1 MGIGT
6 GGLLRKIFP
15 GIGIEGGDP
24 DPVKA
29 DPNAKPDSDSKPD
42 SKDSKDPTKDPK
54 PVDPLAQFAA
64 IFDNKPAPK
73 PGEEDIPL
81 SVAGVLTEDTLSKL
95 TEKLDFNKFLTDET
109 REAIAKGDDPKALF
123 TAFNEIAVGSYR
135 TAITHSSKLS
145 EQIMEDR
152 LGRLEAGLGE
162 KINAHQ
168 VQSKISANEIINKSP
183 VLKSGILMIAEKLRQ
198 QQPDADPEWIT
209 KTATDF
215 LLESAKVLSGVE
227 GDSNSGQPGNPKGDP
242 AESETDWMGFAMG
255 DEVNNPGGDDPTSGE
270 TGA

>member
-1 MGIGT
+1 MAVGT

-15 GIGIEGGDP
+15 GIGIEGADP
-24 DPVKA
+24 DPK
-29 DPNAKPDSDSKPD
+29 DPDPKPDPKEP
-42 SKDSKDPTKDPK
+42 KDPAKDPK
-54 PVDPLAQFAA
+54 PTDPLAQFAA

-95 TEKLDFNKFLTDET
+95 TENLDFNKFLTDTT

-135 TAITHSSKLS
+135 TAISHSSKLS

-215 LLESAKVLSGVE
+215 LLESAKVLSGGVE
-227 GDSNSGQPGNPKGDP
+227 GDSNPGQPGDPKGNP
-242 AESETDWMGFAMG
+242 AETETDWMGFAMG
-255 DEVNNPGGDDPTSGE
+255 DEINNPGGDDPTSGD